1 MVKQLI
7 FTLLLL
13 PCLLAAFPNESVNFI
28 DGNLPEA
35 QTRAQLEGKPYFV
48 HLTATWCMP
57 CQWMDEHTFTD
68 AALIG
73 YVSENYLAVRMD
85 YDSKE
90 ADLFKRQYQVKTL
103 PSILIFN
110 SEGKLMDRHEK
121 SLDAPQ
127 LLKIL
132 FENQQSLSPPPAS
145 NQIVASTNYKPPAR
159 TVAYNNDDISRPAL
173 IPDAAPTHTPATPQV
188 RNEKPATSNSY
199 YNLKPTQPT
208 RQPETAAPRS
218 TAKYAIQV
226 GVYSDYD
233 NAFRMKSKM
242 VDRFD
247 QLVRVEDLAHNG
259 KKLYRVLVGTFEEK
273 SAAED
278 YLLYLKR
285 NDVKGFVKNIDN

>member
-28 DGNLPEA
+28 DGNLSEA
-35 QTRAQLEGKPYFV
+35 QARAQLEGKPYFV

-103 PSILIFN
+103 PSILIFDA
-110 SEGKLMDRHEK
+110 EGKLMDRHEK

-132 FENQQSLSPPPAS
+132 FENQQALSPSPAS
-145 NQIVASTNYKPPAR
+145 SQLTASAHYTPPAR
-159 TVAYNNDDISRPAL
+159 TVAYNSDDISRPAL
-173 IPDAAPTHTPATPQV
+173 IPDAAPAQTQV
-188 RNEKPATSNSY
+188 KPHVRHEQPATSNSY
-199 YNLKPTQPT
+199 YNLQPT

-218 TAKYAIQV
+218 TARYAIQV